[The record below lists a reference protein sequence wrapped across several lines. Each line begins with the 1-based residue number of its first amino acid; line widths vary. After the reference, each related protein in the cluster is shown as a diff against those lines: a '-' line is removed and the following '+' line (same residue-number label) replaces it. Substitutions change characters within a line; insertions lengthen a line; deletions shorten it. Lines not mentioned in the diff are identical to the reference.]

1 MANKKQ
7 TFKEGVKESDLAIK
21 LRDEYAKNVPP
32 PFVATNF
39 IGTQKHDKNDIWLLE
54 RNRYSSNGDKSN
66 KGNENFIPRIEIS
79 NRMYEKSPILFV
91 GMNPS
96 GADYDHYMA
105 YCMHHKR
112 EAIPDVFIYCGD
124 SPYYET
130 MEKFASECLEETVEE
145 GNVSHKYSELDLFG
159 IVQSTQAVIQE
170 HFLQYPQHYVA
181 MFDLFL
187 KYVKIINPKVII
199 VANAFVRKILL
210 RDKDLKLDTTKY
222 KDFYGDNRKSKFK
235 IEEKVNDNYGGHTFT
250 INTEGGSYTTQLY
263 FSSMLS
269 GQRALDLGSRE
280 NLVWLVRNYLKNN
293 PK

>member
-96 GADYDHYMA
+96 GADCDHYKD
-105 YCMHHKR
+105 YCEYH
-112 EAIPDVFIYCGD
+112 EESEIPNVFIYCGD

-130 MEKFASECLEETVEE
+130 MKKFASECLEETVEE

-199 VANAFVRKILL
+199 VANAFVHKVLQMA
-210 RDKDLKLDTTKY
+210 KEHGQKFNS
-222 KDFYGDNRKSKFK
+222 FYEDSGKARFNLINNTHF
-235 IEEKVNDNYGGHTFT
+235 GGYRFS
-250 INTEGGSYTTQLY
+250 IDIFETQLY